1 MFSPNDIIS
10 ELKLIKE
17 AINMIEIRGEQNAN
31 NLLFACQ
38 KCDALIK
45 SVEQIIADARARK
58 EQNTEAVEAGE

>member
-1 MFSPNDIIS
+1 MMTPNDIIS
-10 ELKLIKE
+10 ELKNIKE
-17 AINMIEIRGEQNAN
+17 ALNMLEIRGEQNAN

-45 SVEQIIADARARK
+45 SVEQIIVDARARK

>member
-1 MFSPNDIIS
+1 MLSPNDIIS

-45 SVEQIIADARARK
+45 SVEQIIVDARARK